1 LPFAEYMRQIFWASA
16 MEIPDELQPVIDR
29 ITLDTLELAAG
40 EKAQLSLQLPAE
52 FLIVFEPVT
61 HAAAVY

>member
-1 LPFAEYMRQIFWASA
+1 MRQVFWASA